1 MDRVLKLDKNAKREE
16 VAKSFTNCV
25 ARPGGSQTTICVPVP
40 KNCTVV
46 DLQIDTNLSVPCFK
60 TAAFFSHCSILFC
73 IFSILS
79 LVLLVRYQDSEL
91 TVMEQ
96 NIMALKQQVEILAEK
111 SGSLNQEVDALQ
123 STVRS
128 LTYKYRSI
136 VGNTTFVNVTDM
148 INRSMYSGVEHS
160 NFLPTSTVS
169 LPYDSSDV
177 EYVVSDDETIHI
189 LQELKLENINNTS
202 ASPLDILF
210 RADGSSSREDVA
222 TGEGLR
228 VDREKRSNRRG
239 NHKPS
244 EGRRHLNNKRKNRGP
259 SVVHLKGAVPDV
271 YIEDGGLVAPW
282 YVDKQGAGDFL
293 LSKFQMREGNGAI
306 QISERGLYYI
316 YAQVYYLTTESSNS
330 FAIRLREEGKS
341 SPEELALCSVKA
353 TGNGETSEVSC
364 FTSVVRFLNA
374 TDRLFVWQ
382 RERNRRVILRD
393 GCTFFGVVHLN
404 GKRD

>member
-169 LPYDSSDV
+169 LPYDSSVVD
-177 EYVVSDDETIHI
+177 YVVSDDVETIHI

-228 VDREKRSNRRG
+228 VDREKRSNR
-239 NHKPS
+239 
-244 EGRRHLNNKRKNRGP
+244 RGP